1 MVYKRCCAYHFEL
14 FSTAGFRAYSVSN
27 MPVGLLG
34 LTRAWILARCR
45 ISSRIQAV
53 SMPSG
58 GIFFL
63 LREYKPL
70 VPVVGINRD

>member
-1 MVYKRCCAYHFEL
+1 MVYKLCSVNNFEL
-14 FSTAGFRAYSVSN
+14 LSTAGFRAYFIN

-34 LTRAWILARCR
+34 LAWAWILAHCR
-45 ISSRIQAV
+45 VSSRIQAL

-63 LREYKPL
+63 LRKYGPL

>member
-1 MVYKRCCAYHFEL
+1 MVYKLYSVNNFEL
-14 FSTAGFRAYSVSN
+14 LSTAVFRAYFLN
-27 MPVGLLG
+27 MSVGLLG
-34 LTRAWILARCR
+34 LARAWILAHCR
-45 ISSRIQAV
+45 VSSRIQAV

-63 LREYKPL
+63 LGEKGPL